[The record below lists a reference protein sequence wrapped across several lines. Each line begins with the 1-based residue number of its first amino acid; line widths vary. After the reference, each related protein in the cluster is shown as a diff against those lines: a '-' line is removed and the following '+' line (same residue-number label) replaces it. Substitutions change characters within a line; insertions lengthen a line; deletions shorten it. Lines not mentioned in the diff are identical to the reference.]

1 MRPTKPLTHKQY
13 ADLLD
18 MLRNVR
24 SVVAAGAGRGTIEE
38 FAELVSKTF
47 GRDVSDSQIEG
58 CMSDNDISH
67 RSCFQP
73 RIGHGSNPTK
83 KISEQH
89 MDRILDRINAL
100 QHDIRLL
107 QTHTVEIIRRLPPK
121 TAISPTQ
128 TLFSEEQ
135 PIE

>member
-1 MRPTKPLTHKQY
+1 MKPTKPLTHKQY

-24 SVVAAGAGRGTIEE
+24 SAVAAGAGRGTIEE
-38 FAELVSKTF
+38 FADVVSKALN
-47 GRDVSDSQIEG
+47 REVSDSQIEG
-58 CMSDNDISH
+58 CMSDNDIIH

-73 RIGHGSNPTK
+73 RVGHGSNPTK

-89 MDRILDRINAL
+89 MDRILDRIDAL
-100 QHDIRLL
+100 QRDIWLL
-107 QTHTVEIIRRLPPK
+107 QTHTAAILQRLTAK
-121 TAISPTQ
+121 TTISPTQ